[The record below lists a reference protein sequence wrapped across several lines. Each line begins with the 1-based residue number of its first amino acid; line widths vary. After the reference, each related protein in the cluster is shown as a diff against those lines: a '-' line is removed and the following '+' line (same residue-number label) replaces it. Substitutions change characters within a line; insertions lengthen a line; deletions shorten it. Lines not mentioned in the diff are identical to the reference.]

1 MFASLR
7 RWVGSLLATPGQ
19 DFRPQLVAVAVLV
32 GIPVSWLSAGIN
44 LVLGSPVETVLVNL
58 AAGFAILGM
67 FWFAR
72 STGRYRLTFN
82 LAAIALFLF
91 VFPWLFFTGGG
102 FYGGMPVFFMFAIAF
117 SAIILEGVA
126 LWVLVPLELVVFG
139 TCLVVAYQFP
149 QTVTSYSTQLG
160 VLLDI
165 AFSIVATG
173 TAMVASVRMLVGIY
187 ERNRHQLEHRNTEL
201 AQVDQAKTEFLAM
214 VAHEL
219 NTPLTVIRAHADESA
234 RRLAS
239 RPEDDQDVR
248 NLEVIEAES
257 ERLARL
263 VTQLL
268 ELARINDG
276 GMAVRVARHN
286 LDTIVQQTLQAYRP
300 IWSLYGNTIAVKRG
314 SAAPEVLVDRERI
327 VQILVNLISNAV
339 RHTTAGRVTV
349 GIAEGDGFAELTV
362 ADTGEGIAP
371 GLLEQLGE
379 RPLRGG
385 ADGVRSARDAG
396 LGVGLV
402 ITKHLVLAQ
411 GGEFSITSTVGEGT
425 TVRCTFPLAEVDA
438 SAR

>member
-7 RWVGSLLATPGQ
+7 RRVASILTPPGQ
-19 DFRPQLVAVAVLV
+19 DFRPPLIAVAVVV

-58 AAGFAILGM
+58 LAGFAIFGL

-72 STGRYRLTFN
+72 RTGRYRLTFTF
-82 LAAIALFLF
+82 AAVVLFLV

-117 SAIILEGVA
+117 SAIILEGAA
-126 LWVLVPLELVVFG
+126 LWILVPLELVTYG
-139 TCLVVAYQFP
+139 ACLVAAYRYP
-149 QTVTSYSTQLG
+149 EMVTYYDTQLG
-160 VLLDI
+160 VLVDI
-165 AFSIVATG
+165 AFSILATG
-173 TAMVASVRMLVGIY
+173 TAMVVSVRMLVAIY
-187 ERNRHQLEHRNTEL
+187 ERNRRQLQDRNTEL
-201 AQVDQAKTEFLAM
+201 AQVDEAKTEFLAM

-234 RRLAS
+234 RHLSS
-239 RPEDDQDVR
+239 RAKDDQDVR

-276 GMAVRVARHN
+276 GMAVRVAPHN

-300 IWSLYGNTIAVKRG
+300 VWSLYGNTIEAKRG
-314 SAAPEVLVDRERI
+314 SAAPEVLVDRERVI
-327 VQILVNLISNAV
+327 QILVNLISNAV
-339 RHTTAGRVTV
+339 RHTSRGRVTI
-349 GIAEGDGFAELTV
+349 GISEAGDFAELSV
-362 ADTGEGIAP
+362 ADTGVGIAP
-371 GLLEQLGE
+371 ALLEQLGD
-379 RPLRGG
+379 RPLRGRG
-385 ADGVRSARDAG
+385 DGVRSARDAG

-402 ITKHLVLAQ
+402 ITKHLVVAQ
-411 GGEFSITSTVGEGT
+411 GGEFSITSAVGEGT
-425 TVRCTFPLAEVDA
+425 TVRCTFPLVAA

>member
-7 RWVGSLLATPGQ
+7 RQVASIFASAGQ
-19 DFRPQLVAVAVLV
+19 DFRPQLIAVAVVV
-32 GIPVSWLSAGIN
+32 GIPVTWLSAGIN
-44 LVLGSPVETVLVNL
+44 VVLGSPVETVLVNVV
-58 AAGFAILGM
+58 AGFAILGLY
-67 FWFAR
+67 WFAR
-72 STGRYRLTFN
+72 RTGRYRLTFN
-82 LAAIALFLF
+82 VAAIVLFLG

-117 SAIILEGVA
+117 SAIILEGAA
-126 LWVLVPLELVVFG
+126 LWILVPLELVVYA
-139 TCLVVAYQFP
+139 TCLVVAFRDP
-149 QTVTSYSTQLG
+149 TAVTSYDSQLG

-165 AFSIVATG
+165 AFSIMATG
-173 TAMVASVRMLVGIY
+173 TAMVVSVRMLVAIY
-187 ERNRHQLEHRNTEL
+187 ERNRRQLQDRNTEL
-201 AQVDQAKTEFLAM
+201 AQVDEAKTEFLAM

-234 RRLAS
+234 RHLAS
-239 RPEDDQDVR
+239 RAEDDQDVR
-248 NLEVIEAES
+248 NLEVIEAET

-276 GMAVRVARHN
+276 GMAVRVAPRN

-300 IWSLYGNTIAVKRG
+300 VWSLYGNTIEVRRG
-314 SAAPEVLVDRERI
+314 SAAPEVMVDRERMI
-327 VQILVNLISNAV
+327 QILVNLISNAV
-339 RHTTAGRVTV
+339 RHTSQGRVTI
-349 GIAEGDGFAELTV
+349 GISELVDVAELTV

-371 GLLEQLGE
+371 GLLEQLGD
-379 RPLRGG
+379 RPLRGRG
-385 ADGVRSARDAG
+385 DGVRSARDAG

-425 TVRCTFPLAEVDA
+425 TVRCTFPLVAA
-438 SAR
+438 SAS